1 VGGKP
6 VSIHA
11 EGERVYVTGP
21 QGGRQEVDLAAAAAR
36 ASLPEPVCPAGVV
49 TGLAAIEPEEESA
62 PGLSPLDAV
71 LPPTPPAAG
80 GGA

>member
-1 VGGKP
+1 
-6 VSIHA
+6 
-11 EGERVYVTGP
+11 
-21 QGGRQEVDLAAAAAR
+21 
-36 ASLPEPVCPAGVV
+36 LPEPVCPAGVV